1 MPAAAAAAI
10 RSGTGIRVTAP
21 GCRCQA
27 RSASGRSLR
36 KNDARHKTVVPT
48 RTIEHMLVGRASQ
61 CAQIDALLAR
71 LSHGCGG
78 SIVVSGEPGLG
89 KTALLDYAADAASA
103 SALAPLVVW
112 ARGWESESELPFAAL
127 GDVVRPLSDAL
138 DELPESQ
145 RSSLRVALGVGQA
158 VVEDRLTV
166 YVAAHAL
173 LSVSAER
180 RPVVVLIDDAQ
191 WLDQGSAQALAF
203 AARRLRHEPVVM
215 IAATRPNADVDL
227 SGLEVIT
234 LEPLGDRDSRELL
247 SRSPGMDG
255 AAAELIMRQAGGLP
269 LALIELPRL
278 LSGGELRG
286 PTDGAP
292 MPIGSRLS
300 ELYGKLLS
308 ELPAATRRAALIAA
322 ADDRGDLLG
331 ISRALGSTGLSVHAL
346 EPAESS
352 GVLMLTDHRVHFRH
366 PLIRS
371 AVYHGADPAER
382 RAAHA
387 ALAAGMSDDGQFAER
402 AWHRAAATAA
412 PDAEVSRDLV
422 TAAAQA
428 RARGAFPTAASMYE
442 RAAALAVSAHDRGS
456 LLADAADAA
465 QFDSPQRARML
476 LDRAA
481 QDSGN
486 GDLEAHIGRLRG
498 RMEARGGSARLA
510 HQVIVAAAR
519 SSASDPSA
527 AARLLIES
535 VDPAIR
541 AGLVSAALESALE
554 ANELA
559 RRAGDDSAVLYAELA
574 EAAARVF
581 AGDAARGRDL
591 VVRVAEQAAATGEMS
606 QDPQLTAYLGAI
618 LGFAE
623 QLGRAQDALERQVAS
638 ARRASAPGRLVYP
651 LIALAWVQRLAGGW
665 QLASA
670 NLTEAVGLARE
681 TAQESDEC
689 WALGLL
695 TWITETQGTGGGAA
709 DPDRLLQL
717 ARRLDL
723 PFQELVA
730 HAARAAGARRALGS
744 AVSGAGR
751 ARRRGG
757 GASLRRRR
765 RGRAH
770 VARPGGRAE
779 ADARVCRR
787 AHPPA
792 GDPRRR
798 PDARSHGR
806 HQSGPSL
813 DGRVRRASGEGGAAV
828 GSGARGAL
836 PRAGGRRRGRA
847 AVRRVASPSRR
858 GRPGSLPARSHR
870 TVCRRMA
877 APLAAPSALPRAA
890 SRGPAALRGAE
901 RAGVGRPGQ
910 PRAARDRGDAA
921 AERSVH
927 GGRPD
932 APGAPAG
939 ARS

>member
-1 MPAAAAAAI
+1 
-10 RSGTGIRVTAP
+10 
-21 GCRCQA
+21 
-27 RSASGRSLR
+27 
-36 KNDARHKTVVPT
+36 
-48 RTIEHMLVGRASQ
+48 MLVGRASQ

-498 RMEARGGSARLA
+498 RLEARGGSARLA
-510 HQVIVAAAR
+510 HQVLVAAAR

-581 AGDAARGRDL
+581 AGDAGRGRDL

-623 QLGRAQDALERQVAS
+623 QLGRARDALERQVAS

-695 TWITETQGTGGGAA
+695 TWITETQGTGGGPA
-709 DPDRLLQL
+709 DIDRLLQL

-730 HAARAAGARRALGS
+730 HAARAAGPLCAGDAEAALMSLDRAAELKRTHGYADATTHPPVIPDAVQMLVRMGDINRARALTDEFVAQAAKAERPSALALAARCRALVAGDEAEPLFDESLRLHDEAGLDPYQRARTALCAGEWLRRSRRRARSRELLRE
-744 AVSGAGR
+744 AQRLFEELNAPAWADR
-751 ARRRGG
+751 ASRELLATG
-757 GASLRRRR
+757 
-765 RGRAH
+765 
-770 VARPGGRAE
+770 E
-779 ADARVCRR
+779 T
-787 AHPPA
+787 
-792 GDPRRR
+792 PRRR
-798 PDARSHGR
+798 D
-806 HQSGPSL
+806 PSTADDL
-813 DGRVRRASGEGGAAV
+813 TPQELQLAHAVAEGKTNREVAAEFFISPKTVEAHLGRVYRKLNVRSRTEL
-828 GSGARGAL
+828 ARHVLAE
-836 PRAGGRRRGRA
+836 
-847 AVRRVASPSRR
+847 
-858 GRPGSLPARSHR
+858 PGVQQA
-870 TVCRRMA
+870 
-877 APLAAPSALPRAA
+877 
-890 SRGPAALRGAE
+890 
-901 RAGVGRPGQ
+901 
-910 PRAARDRGDAA
+910 
-921 AERSVH
+921 
-927 GGRPD
+927 
-932 APGAPAG
+932 
-939 ARS
+939 